1 MRKPHSARSTASVGT
16 ARTFMSSASLF
27 AALGD
32 ETRLRLVAQLCD
44 EGPQSITRLTQDAG
58 VEVTRQAIT
67 KHLRVMHD
75 AGLVKETR
83 AGRESIWHIEARRIQ
98 VARRYLD
105 QISAQWDDALG
116 RLKAFVE

>member
-1 MRKPHSARSTASVGT
+1 MPKRHSARAIASVGSGRAFT
-16 ARTFMSSASLF
+16 SSASLF

-32 ETRLRLVAQLCD
+32 ETRLRLVARLCD
-44 EGPQSITRLTQDAG
+44 EGPQSITRLTLDVGAA
-58 VEVTRQAIT
+58 VTRQAIT

-98 VARRYLD
+98 AARRYLD
-105 QISAQWDDALG
+105 QISAQWDEALG